1 MTALI
6 VGGNYVGNLK
16 REIITL
22 GHAVVE
28 NWSGRKSGS
37 ARRPV
42 PDYARII
49 MVLCD
54 YLNYSLAIGLNRQ
67 PRRWPAGF
75 LGEPTLA
82 IESISHRAQ
91 EQCNHP
97 GYAW

>member
-1 MTALI
+1 
-6 VGGNYVGNLK
+6 
-16 REIITL
+16 
-22 GHAVVE
+22 
-28 NWSGRKSGS
+28 
-37 ARRPV
+37 
-42 PDYARII
+42 